1 MRFRDAIKLRQYDEI
16 KIKGSGEDEVETVS
30 HKEVH
35 GGDIYIYTIEGS
47 DYHHTAIA

>member
-16 KIKGSGEDEVETVS
+16 KIKESCEVETVS